1 MIDRLNNF
9 VVSAKYACTE
19 YLVISTYVFVPN
31 VSSIIVA
38 VEIRKN
44 LKEISKYFV

>member
-1 MIDRLNNF
+1 M
-9 VVSAKYACTE
+9 VSAKYASTE

-31 VSSIIVA
+31 VTSIIVA

-44 LKEISKYFV
+44 FNEISKYFV